1 MFGRN
6 LVSPRAVLNALNRS
20 LAIIE
25 YDVVGKVLTANEN
38 FCKVLGYDLSEIKG
52 QHHSLFVEPD
62 YARSNEYREFWAK
75 LGRGEFIAAKSK
87 RIGKGGKEL
96 WIQTSYNPVKAA
108 NGRVVKVVTIVNDV
122 TAEKLKNA
130 DDEGKLSAI
139 LRVQAVIEF
148 KLDGEIIGANENFLA
163 LLGYRHEEINGR
175 HHRMFVE
182 PAYANSSDYQE
193 FWRRLNAGEFIAAE
207 FKHIGKGGKEVWI
220 EASYNPI
227 FDQNKKVAKVV
238 EFATDITERVLAVHE
253 IGAGLT
259 RVAGAD
265 LEHYIERTLGD
276 AQRLANRAGSLGVK
290 FWWRGFRSGQF
301 IIRLMG

>member
-1 MFGRN
+1 MISRLELPRFAGIPAASQHQELEMFGRN

-38 FCKVLGYDLSEIKG
+38 SAKCWVMTCQKSRDSITAY
-52 QHHSLFVEPD
+52 FVEPD

-130 DDEGKLSAI
+130 G
-139 LRVQAVIEF
+139 
-148 KLDGEIIGANENFLA
+148 
-163 LLGYRHEEINGR
+163 
-175 HHRMFVE
+175 
-182 PAYANSSDYQE
+182 
-193 FWRRLNAGEFIAAE
+193 
-207 FKHIGKGGKEVWI
+207 
-220 EASYNPI
+220 
-227 FDQNKKVAKVV
+227 
-238 EFATDITERVLAVHE
+238 
-253 IGAGLT
+253 
-259 RVAGAD
+259 
-265 LEHYIERTLGD
+265 
-276 AQRLANRAGSLGVK
+276 
-290 FWWRGFRSGQF
+290 
-301 IIRLMG
+301 